1 MVVFDKHIFL
11 NSITTFEIPAD
22 LSPKD
27 LSYLLNQYP
36 AFNSIQLLNAVL
48 THKKDPELF
57 NKKLSKVATKV
68 IDRAILHDYIFKNK
82 FTFKQVNLS
91 TAKEQAEILVEDVNK
106 STGEL
111 VDTQTIEE
119 VKEEQS
125 DLEKIRLAKKLKT
138 KNNIAKLKKKAKK
151 AIIVQTEEK
160 QEKKLFSDQA
170 PHAKNSDFLKW
181 LKEINTNKPVFALE
195 TKRKA
200 VEKKKAIEEKEDL
213 IPFEKVSGIE
223 HEMHQEIK
231 KSTDPLDDF
240 ISNQIAKKK
249 VVRTKNTTKVSTN
262 VGLISETLAQILVVQ
277 QKYTEAIEVYNTLS
291 LKYPEKSI
299 YFAHQIEKI
308 KNY

>member
-1 MVVFDKHIFL
+1 MVGFDKHIFL
-11 NSITTFEIPAD
+11 NSITTFEIPAE
-22 LSPKD
+22 LSPTD

-57 NKKLSKVATKV
+57 NKKLSEVATKV

-82 FTFKQVNLS
+82 FTVKQVNLS
-91 TAKEQAEILVEDVNK
+91 TVKEQAEILVE
-106 STGEL
+106 
-111 VDTQTIEE
+111 E
-119 VKEEQS
+119 VKEEKS
-125 DLEKIRLAKKLKT
+125 DLEKIRLAKELKT

-151 AIIVQTEEK
+151 AIIVQPEEK
-160 QEKKLFSDQA
+160 QEKKLFSGQA
-170 PHAKNSDFLKW
+170 PHAKDSDFLKW

-249 VVRTKNTTKVSTN
+249 VVRTKNTTKVLTN